1 MKWSVK
7 FLRVENNIMI
17 LWFVVVIGVT
27 VRVGGGA
34 GWNVSHIFLY
44 PSVLF
49 KAEGLLMVSKGDW
62 TRSKWE

>member
-1 MKWSVK
+1 
-7 FLRVENNIMI
+7 MI